1 MLLTQMF
8 RFVLFFICRD
18 QLIQQLE
25 KSQDMLMNFQQ
36 ELNATEQELQRQREE
51 NKRYVKLALAVD
63 YTVHSCFVLISGN
76 YFRIHV

>member
-1 MLLTQMF
+1 MSINQL
-8 RFVLFFICRD
+8 LFFFFALWLNSTHHRD

-51 NKRYVKLALAVD
+51 NKR
-63 YTVHSCFVLISGN
+63 
-76 YFRIHV
+76 

>member
-1 MLLTQMF
+1 MF
-8 RFVLFFICRD
+8 AFFVLFFIYFGRD

-51 NKRYVKLALAVD
+51 NKR
-63 YTVHSCFVLISGN
+63 
-76 YFRIHV
+76 

>member
-1 MLLTQMF
+1 MTLINVKKKNTNDF
-8 RFVLFFICRD
+8 NRD

-51 NKRYVKLALAVD
+51 NKR
-63 YTVHSCFVLISGN
+63 
-76 YFRIHV
+76 

>member
-1 MLLTQMF
+1 MNVQMNLISYF
-8 RFVLFFICRD
+8 ACRD

-51 NKRYVKLALAVD
+51 NKR
-63 YTVHSCFVLISGN
+63 
-76 YFRIHV
+76 